1 MNFTTCICFVGEKH
15 LKSVE
20 TYIPK
25 ELKIGSLEYLI
36 GKHDSWVLGLANVEE
51 YSLTP
56 SEKSGCGNQTDKK
69 KSPKVSYIDEFS
81 QCAQR
86 IFNRIEKPFN
96 KTFTGLKHMPQVK
109 CSEYILFEILD

>member
-1 MNFTTCICFVGEKH
+1 M
-15 LKSVE
+15 E

-56 SEKSGCGNQTDKK
+56 SEKSECGNQTDKK
-69 KSPKVSYIDEFS
+69 ESLKVSYVDEFS

-86 IFNRIEKPFN
+86 IFDRIEKPFT
-96 KTFTGLKHMPQVK
+96 KTFTGLKHIPQGK
-109 CSEYILFEILD
+109 GSENILYQILD

>member
-1 MNFTTCICFVGEKH
+1 M
-15 LKSVE
+15 E

-56 SEKSGCGNQTDKK
+56 SEKSGCGSQTDKQE
-69 KSPKVSYIDEFS
+69 SRKVSYVDKFS
-81 QCAQR
+81 
-86 IFNRIEKPFN
+86 IFDRIEKPFT
-96 KTFTGLKHMPQVK
+96 KTLTGLKHIPQGK
-109 CSEYILFEILD
+109 GSENVLYEILD